1 MSKKRINAKV
11 LRNLVTAVVNG
22 SITLAILLIA
32 PLGLAAVITNT
43 ILVAIASFFSG
54 SLAEI
59 VMGFLSSP
67 EIDVEILPERG
78 RSKPGNAID
87 QRRGAEDL
95 RRHDE

>member
-1 MSKKRINAKV
+1 M
-11 LRNLVTAVVNG
+11 
-22 SITLAILLIA
+22 
-32 PLGLAAVITNT
+32 
-43 ILVAIASFFSG
+43 IASFFSG

>member
-59 VMGFLSSP
+59 VMDFLSSP

-87 QRRGAEDL
+87 HRRGAEDL

>member
-54 SLAEI
+54 ILAEI
-59 VMGFLSSP
+59 VMDFLSSP

-87 QRRGAEDL
+87 HRRGAEDL

>member
-1 MSKKRINAKV
+1 MPKKKINAKV

-22 SITLAILLIA
+22 SITLAIPA
-32 PLGLAAVITNT
+32 NC
-43 ILVAIASFFSG
+43 SFGIGSRDYQYRSCHDCQLFSG

-59 VMGFLSSP
+59 VMDFLSSP

-87 QRRGAEDL
+87 HRRGAEDL

>member
-1 MSKKRINAKV
+1 MSRRKINVKA
-11 LRNLVTAVVNG
+11 LTSLITALING

-43 ILVAIASFFSG
+43 ILVMIASLFSG

-59 VMGFLSSP
+59 LIGFLSSP

-78 RSKPGNAID
+78 RSKPGNTID